1 VPLTRRSL
9 DAWLSP
15 RQVGADAAV
24 TGRVAQIIDDV
35 RRRGDAAVRDWTA
48 RLDGVLRTSARV
60 EAAAAARALREWD
73 AELKQDV
80 EVASRRIRTFAEAIR
95 PRDIRVGGET
105 LAGVDARLVWE
116 PLRRVA
122 VYVPGG
128 RHPLVSSL
136 LMGVVTAQA
145 AGVPEVAVFTP
156 PEPTGEP
163 ASMILAAAAWL
174 GVSEIYAVGGVQAVA
189 AAAYGTESIRPVEAL
204 VGPGNRWVTE
214 AKRQVRDVVR
224 IDGLAGPSE
233 VVVWGEPP
241 ADPRQ
246 AALDL
251 LAQAEHDPDS
261 WAIVLSTSDAWLD
274 AVDRAVTTLDEAGL
288 TSQAGVG
295 AARPATP
302 EEALSFIN
310 AFAPE
315 HVELWGGA
323 AAYAGGVRDAG
334 ATFVACPTPLGDY
347 VAGPNHVLPTGGAAR
362 RDSVLTPYDFL
373 RARTE
378 VRRDRGDLGPVAA
391 AGARLAA
398 HEGLGGHER
407 ALRVFLGALDQ

>member
-1 VPLTRRSL
+1 LARRSL
-9 DAWLSP
+9 EAWLSP
-15 RQVGADAAV
+15 RRARRDNEVEQ
-24 TGRVAQIIDDV
+24 RVAQVIDDV
-35 RRRGDAAVRDWTA
+35 RKRGDAALRRWTA
-48 RLDGVLRTSARV
+48 ELDGVVRSSVRV
-60 EAAAAARALREWD
+60 D
-73 AELKQDV
+73 AETVVRSLRAWDSGLRQDV
-80 EVASRRIRTFAEAIR
+80 ELSARRVRTFAEAVC
-95 PRDIRVGGET
+95 PRDVRVGSPA
-105 LAGVDARLVWE
+105 LAGVEARLVWE
-116 PLRRVA
+116 PLRRAA

-145 AGVPEVAVFTP
+145 AGVPEVAVLTP
-156 PEPTGEP
+156 PGPTGEP
-163 ASMILAAAAWL
+163 DEAVLAAAAWL
-174 GVSEIYAVGGVQAVA
+174 GVTEIYAVGGAQAVA

-204 VGPGNRWVTE
+204 VGPGNRWVVE

-261 WAIVLSTSDAWLD
+261 WAILLSTSEAWLS
-274 AVDRAVTTLDEAGL
+274 AVDALVATLDQDGL
-288 TSQAGVG
+288 VQQAGVG
-295 AARPATP
+295 AARAATP
-302 EEALSFIN
+302 KDALAFIN

-323 AAYAGGVRDAG
+323 APYADGVRTAG

-378 VRRDRGDLGPVAA
+378 VRRGKGDLRPVAA
-391 AGARLAA
+391 VGARLAA
-398 HEGLGGHER
+398 REGLVGHER
-407 ALRVFLGALDQ
+407 ALTAFLGGLER